1 MADLHPFS
9 DLIATRRV
17 LAGSVSFA
25 ITDDWLQGR
34 TSFGGLVS
42 ALMAQAMREC
52 AGAAWPAGVGLRALQ
67 TSFVAPVGAGEL
79 VVSVNVLRQGK
90 NICQV
95 MAQARQHDQ
104 VVTACLGT
112 YGADRASGLA
122 ARRPLPDD
130 SIPAVGVLPTSPA
143 RSGQAPTF
151 LQHFDLRW
159 AAGPPP
165 MSGGQGWR
173 TSLYL
178 RLRDAA
184 LAQVSSELQT
194 VLLAD
199 LSPTPV
205 IGHLSRPSPNS
216 SVTWALELRAIATP
230 SPADWWRADNESLMV
245 EGGYVNH
252 AAKLWSPDGQLA
264 AFGYQVVAVFA

>member
-1 MADLHPFS
+1 MSALHPFS
-9 DLIATRRV
+9 QLIDTRRT
-17 LAGSVSFA
+17 LGDSVSFA

-34 TSFGGLVS
+34 TSFGGLV
-42 ALMAQAMREC
+42 AAQALRER
-52 AGAAWPAGVGLRALQ
+52 AGAAWPAGVRLRALQ
-67 TSFVAPVGAGEL
+67 TSFVAPVGPGEL
-79 VVSVNVLRQGK
+79 LMLVNVLRQGK
-90 NICQV
+90 NVCQV
-95 MAQARQHDQ
+95 MAQARQGDQ
-104 VVTACLGT
+104 VVAVCLGT
-112 YGADRASGLA
+112 YGADRTSALV

-130 SIPAVGVLPTSPA
+130 SIPAVDARPTAPA
-143 RSGQAPTF
+143 RTGQAPTF

-165 MSGGQGWR
+165 ISGGQGWC

-178 RLRDAA
+178 RLRDAG
-184 LAQVSSELQT
+184 LAQLSSELQT

-205 IGHLSRPSPNS
+205 IGQLSTPSPNS
-216 SVTWALELRAIATP
+216 SVTWALELRAIAAT
-230 SPADWWRADNESLMV
+230 SPTGWWRADNESLMV

-264 AFGYQVVAVFA
+264 AFGYQVVSVFA